1 MSHEILMSVE
11 DGLLRVAQV
20 EDGQLSALQAAPLGQ
35 ANKGQ
40 ANKGQED
47 ERRLV
52 GQIYLAQVERVVGR
66 LQAAFVDI
74 GMDRSGFLG
83 AREARALVPD
93 ADRDTPIED
102 CVQEGDTVLVQ
113 ITRPPQNGAH
123 GDKGAQ
129 VTADVTLPG
138 RAVVLAPCRERIAV
152 SRQIE
157 DEAERTRL
165 ADLAGDIRDGK
176 HGDAVDVE
184 GMEGA
189 AGWVIRTAAVGM
201 QADVL
206 SADMANVAAQWE
218 VLLEKAEGSE
228 PPHLLYEDLQPVEK
242 ALRDLVRADTGAII
256 IQGEAALAQ
265 AQGFA
270 RNHMAGAL
278 DILGAPDDG
287 EYLFDRYDI
296 AGQLET
302 ALSNRVTLP
311 SGAWLMIETTEAM
324 TTIDVNS
331 GSAEGDA
338 RAVNIE
344 AAAIIGRQVRL
355 RALGGLIAIDFID
368 MNDDAANEAVLAALD
383 EGFQGDKNPVRIGP
397 MSEFGVVEMTRRRD
411 VMTLAE
417 AMRQGRI
424 DMAE

>member
-20 EDGQLSALQAAPLGQ
+20 EDGQLNALQAAPLGQ
-35 ANKGQ
+35 PTKDDGHKNQG
-40 ANKGQED
+40 D

-113 ITRPPQNGAH
+113 ITRPPQ

-138 RAVVLAPCRERIAV
+138 RAVVLAPCRSRIAV

-165 ADLAGDIRDGK
+165 ADLAGAIREGK
-176 HGDAVDVE
+176 HGEAVDVE

-206 SADMANVAAQWE
+206 AADMANVAAQWE
-218 VLLEKAEGSE
+218 ALLEKAEGSE
-228 PPHLLYEDLQPVEK
+228 PPHLLYEDLGPVEK
-242 ALRDLVRADTGAII
+242 ALRDLVRADTRAVTIE
-256 IQGEAALAQ
+256 GEAALAQ
-265 AQGFA
+265 AKGFA
-270 RNHMAGAL
+270 RNHMTGAMDL
-278 DILGAPDDG
+278 LVAPDAG
-287 EYLFDRYDI
+287 ERLFDRYDI
-296 AGQLET
+296 AGQLEA

-311 SGAWLMIETTEAM
+311 SGAWLMVETTEAM

-338 RAVNIE
+338 RAVNLE
-344 AAAIIGRQVRL
+344 AAALIGRQVRL

-368 MNDDAANEAVLAALD
+368 MTDEAAGEAVLAALD

-417 AMRQGRI
+417 AMRQRRS